1 MDNLNIKKKQI
12 EKFLNF
18 SLKLIEKSNDISLKY
33 YKKTIKPEYKQDNSP
48 VTIADKKCEKFLI
61 STIKEKY
68 PEHSFLAE
76 ESGIVQTE
84 SDFKW
89 IIDPIDGTKNF
100 MRNFPF
106 WGTLLALE
114 YQGEV
119 IMGVIALPAMKQVMY
134 AGKGLGCY
142 MNGKKMKVSKIDSID
157 KSYFIYGGV
166 EYILQQPYKEKFLE
180 LVNTSYYDRG
190 YGDCFGHSL
199 VIAGKAEFML
209 DPHVSPY
216 DVAPIKICVE
226 EAGGIMTDLKGEKTI
241 YSRGVLTSNGYM
253 HEKIL
258 RQLNG

>member
-1 MDNLNIKKKQI
+1 MKKKNI
-12 EKFLNF
+12 EKLLDF
-18 SLKLIEKSNDISLKY
+18 SLMLVDECSKISLKY
-33 YKKTIKPEYKQDNSP
+33 YKKTIKPEYKKDNSP
-48 VTIADKKCEKFLI
+48 VTIADKKCEAFLI
-61 STIKEKY
+61 SSIRKKY

-76 ESGIVQTE
+76 ESGLADRD

-119 IMGVIALPAMKQVMY
+119 VMGIIALPAMKKVIY
-134 AGKGLGCY
+134 AGKGLGCFQ
-142 MNGKKMKVSKIDSID
+142 NGKKIKVSKISSLE
-157 KSYFIYGGV
+157 KSYFIYGGI
-166 EYILQQPYKEKFLE
+166 EFITKQPYKERFLQ
-180 LVNTSYYDRG
+180 LVDRSYYDRG

-199 VIAGKAEFML
+199 VVEGKAEFML

-226 EAGGIMTDLKGEKTI
+226 EAGGIMTDLNGEKTI
-241 YSRGVLTSNGYM
+241 YSRGVLTSNGFM
-253 HEKIL
+253 HEEIL
-258 RQLNG
+258 KFLKG

>member
-1 MDNLNIKKKQI
+1 MSLKKKQI
-12 EKFLNF
+12 EKFLDF
-18 SLKLIEKSNDISLKY
+18 SLKLIEKSNSISLKY
-33 YKKTIKPEYKQDNSP
+33 YKKTVKPEYKQDNSP

-61 STIKEKY
+61 SSIEEKF

-76 ESGIVQTE
+76 ESGRHDSE

-119 IMGVIALPAMKQVMY
+119 VMGVIAMPAMKQMIY
-134 AGKGLGCY
+134 AGKELGCY
-142 MNGKKMKVSKIDSID
+142 MNGKKLKVSKTDSID
-157 KSYFIYGGV
+157 KSYFIYGGI
-166 EYILQQPYKEKFLE
+166 EYILQQPYKENFMQ
-180 LVNTSYYDRG
+180 LVNDSYYDRG
-190 YGDCFGHSL
+190 YGDCFGHTL
-199 VIAGKAEFML
+199 VISGKAEMML

-226 EAGGIMTDLKGEKTI
+226 EAGGIMTDLKGERTI
-241 YSRGVLTSNGYM
+241 YSKGVLTSNGYM
-253 HEKIL
+253 HDKIL
-258 RQLNG
+258 QAINN

>member
-1 MDNLNIKKKQI
+1 MIKEKHIKKL
-12 EKFLNF
+12 LNF
-18 SLKLIEKSNDISLKY
+18 SLDLINECNEISLKY
-33 YKKTIKPEYKQDNSP
+33 YKKTIKPEYKKDNSP

-61 STIKEKY
+61 SKIKAKY

-76 ESGIVQTE
+76 ETGAQDKDSE
-84 SDFKW
+84 FKW

-119 IMGVIALPAMKQVMY
+119 IMGVIALPAMKQIMY

-142 MNGKKMKVSKIDSID
+142 LNKKRIKVSDTAAID

-166 EYILQQPYKEKFLE
+166 EYITKQPYKERFLE
-180 LVNTSYYDRG
+180 LIDRSYYDRG
-190 YGDCFGHSL
+190 YGDCFGHTL
-199 VIAGKAEFML
+199 VISGKAEFML

-226 EAGGIMTDLKGEKTI
+226 EAGGIMTDLNGERTI
-241 YSRGVLTSNGYM
+241 YSRGVLTSNGKM
-253 HEKIL
+253 HDEIL
-258 RQLNG
+258 KFLNS

>member
-1 MDNLNIKKKQI
+1 MSIKKKQI
-12 EKFLNF
+12 EKYLDF
-18 SLKLIEKSNDISLKY
+18 SLKLIEKSNKISLKY

-61 STIKEKY
+61 SSIKEKF
-68 PEHSFLAE
+68 PMHSFLAE
-76 ESGIVQTE
+76 ESGRE
-84 SDFKW
+84 EKSSDFKW

-119 IMGVIALPAMKQVMY
+119 VMGIIALPAMKQILC

-142 MNGKKMKVSKIDSID
+142 LNGKKMKVSKVKDID

-166 EYILQQPYKEKFLE
+166 EYILQQPYKNNFLE
-180 LVNTSYYDRG
+180 LVGESYYDRG
-190 YGDCFGHSL
+190 YGDCYGHTL
-199 VIAGKAEFML
+199 VIEGKAEFML

-216 DVAPIKICVE
+216 DVAPVKICVE
-226 EAGGIMTDLKGEKTI
+226 EAGGLMTDLKGDRTI
-241 YSRGVLTSNGYM
+241 YQRGVLTSNGYM

-258 RQLNG
+258 RKLNTI

>member
-1 MDNLNIKKKQI
+1 MKDKHIKKL
-12 EKFLNF
+12 LNF
-18 SLKLIEKSNDISLKY
+18 SLDLIKECNHISLKY
-33 YKKTIKPEYKQDNSP
+33 YKKTIKPEYKKDNSP

-61 STIKEKY
+61 SSIKKKY

-76 ESGIVQTE
+76 ESGVQDKNSE
-84 SDFKW
+84 FKW

-119 IMGVIALPAMKQVMY
+119 IIGVIALPAMKQVIY

-142 MNGKKMKVSKIDSID
+142 QNGKRVKVSKVSSID
-157 KSYFIYGGV
+157 KSYFIYGGI
-166 EYILQQPYKEKFLE
+166 EYILQQPYKEQFLA
-180 LVNTSYYDRG
+180 LVGKSYYDRG
-190 YGDCFGHSL
+190 YGDCFGHTL
-199 VIAGKAEFML
+199 VINGKAEFML

-241 YSRGVLTSNGYM
+241 YQRGVLTSNGWM
-253 HEKIL
+253 HEEIL
-258 RQLNG
+258 RALNR

>member
-1 MDNLNIKKKQI
+1 MKEKHIKKL
-12 EKFLNF
+12 LNF
-18 SLKLIEKSNDISLKY
+18 SIDLIKECNDISLKY
-33 YKKTIKPEYKQDNSP
+33 YKKTIKPEYKKDNSP

-61 STIKEKY
+61 SAIKKKY

-76 ESGIVQTE
+76 ETGTQDKNSE
-84 SDFKW
+84 FKW

-119 IMGVIALPAMKQVMY
+119 VMGIIALPAMKQMIY

-142 MNGKKMKVSKIDSID
+142 QNGKKVKVSKTDAID
-157 KSYFIYGGV
+157 KSYFIYGGI
-166 EYILQQPYKEKFLE
+166 EYITKQPYKDKFLE
-180 LVNTSYYDRG
+180 LVDKSYYDRG
-190 YGDCFGHSL
+190 YGDCFGHTL
-199 VIAGKAEFML
+199 VINGKAEFML

-226 EAGGIMTDLKGEKTI
+226 EAGGVMTDLEGNKTI
-241 YSRGVLTSNGYM
+241 YSRGVLTSNGKM
-253 HEKIL
+253 HDEILKII
-258 RQLNG
+258 NT

>member
-1 MDNLNIKKKQI
+1 MKEKQIKKL
-12 EKFLNF
+12 LNF
-18 SLKLIEKSNDISLKY
+18 SLDLIKECNEISLKY
-33 YKKTIKPEYKQDNSP
+33 YKKTIKPEYKKDNSP

-61 STIKEKY
+61 SEIKAKY

-76 ESGIVQTE
+76 ETGMQDKDSE
-84 SDFKW
+84 FKW

-106 WGTLLALE
+106 WGTLLGLE

-119 IMGVIALPAMKQVMY
+119 IMGIIALPAMKQILY

-142 MNGKKMKVSKIDSID
+142 LNKKRVKVSDTASID

-166 EYILQQPYKEKFLE
+166 EYINNQPYKERFLE
-180 LVNTSYYDRG
+180 LIDRSYYDRG
-190 YGDCFGHSL
+190 YGDCFGHTL

-226 EAGGIMTDLKGEKTI
+226 EAGGIMTDLKGERTI
-241 YSRGVLTSNGYM
+241 YSRGVLTSNGKM
-253 HEKIL
+253 HDELL
-258 RQLNG
+258 RFLNG